1 MKNSRPEEVKDMD
14 TFILEA
20 CVDSVESAKAAKSG
34 RADRL
39 ELCANL
45 VIGGTTPSL
54 ELYRRIRETMEIP
67 IHVLIRP
74 RFGDFL
80 YSDEEYEIMCRE
92 IRDFVREGADAV
104 VFGSLNADGSIN
116 EEQMKGLMDAADG
129 KKVTLHRAFDVCRD
143 PWEALETAKRLG
155 IHTILTSGQEASCYD
170 GRELLRDLQKQ
181 SEGKIEIMAGGG
193 VCEEVI
199 ETLRQ
204 ITDIR
209 SFHMSGKETLESKMT
224 YRNPK
229 VNMGLPGI
237 SEFEVWRT
245 NEDAIRRAVM
255 ALKGGKHVKK
265 Q

>member
-1 MKNSRPEEVKDMD
+1 MNEY
-14 TFILEA
+14 ILEA
-20 CVDSVESAKAAKSG
+20 CVDSVESAMAAKRG
-34 RADRL
+34 GADRL

-45 VIGGTTPSL
+45 IIGGTTPSL
-54 ELYRRIRETMEIP
+54 TLYRRIREVVDIP

-80 YSDEEYEIMCRE
+80 YTEEEYEIMLRE
-92 IRDFVREGADAV
+92 IKAFVEEGANAV
-104 VFGSLNADGSIN
+104 VIGSLNDDGSIN
-116 EEQMKGLMDAADG
+116 VEQMKGMMDAAGG

-143 PWEALETAKRLG
+143 PWEALEVAKKLG

-170 GRELLRDLQKQ
+170 GRKLLGELQKQ
-181 SEGKIEIMAGGG
+181 ANGTIEIMAGGG
-193 VCEEVI
+193 VCKEVI

-204 ITDIR
+204 MTDIHC
-209 SFHMSGKETLESKMT
+209 FHMSGKETLESGMK

-245 NEDAIRRAVM
+245 NEEAIQRAVQ
-255 ALKGGKHVKK
+255 ALKK
-265 Q
+265 